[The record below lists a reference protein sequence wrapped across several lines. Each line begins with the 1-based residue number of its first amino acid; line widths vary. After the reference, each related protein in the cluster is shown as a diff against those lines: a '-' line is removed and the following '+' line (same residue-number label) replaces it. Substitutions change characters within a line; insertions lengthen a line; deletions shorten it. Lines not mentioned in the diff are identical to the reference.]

1 MNARRPSSANL
12 RARRICALAL
22 ACAMPASAWAQAHD
36 PAAHAGH
43 AMQHDTTAQD
53 ATSGERMSHGTMA
66 HDDAPPGASSPDAQA
81 PKTPIPPI
89 TDADRAA
96 AASSGHGHEHGRS
109 VFAFLMVDRLE
120 RWNDGDGG
128 EAWGAKGWVGSDAH
142 KLWLRSEGEREAGRL
157 ADADLEALY
166 GRPVARWWDLLAGVR
181 TTFGPGPSRTAAAL
195 GIAGIAPGKFDIEA
209 TGYLDGDG
217 RLSARAEA
225 AYTLLLTNRLV
236 LEPRIEAG
244 WQARDDRARD
254 LGAGLS
260 AIEGGLRLRYE
271 FDRRFAPY
279 LGVVRVR
286 HFGDTADLRRA
297 ADEPVDETRVVAGVR
312 LRF

>member
-12 RARRICALAL
+12 HARRVCALAL

-96 AASSGHGHEHGRS
+96 AASPGHGHEHGRS

-157 ADADLEALY
+157 ADADLEVLY

-181 TTFGPGPSRTAAAL
+181 TTFGPGPSRTAAAF
-195 GIAGIAPGKFDIEA
+195 GVAGIAPGKFDIEA

-297 ADEPVDETRVVAGVR
+297 ADEPLDETRVVAGVR